1 MSEPRND
8 FNGEAVP
15 WYMRPEQDP
24 VAPPPT
30 RQGTAGPAPAD
41 DIPAD
46 KPTIV
51 SPPDFDGDDAAGTE
65 ILAEES
71 IFVAKPVFASS
82 PPAHGAAPAGKDSAR
97 LSVAEF
103 LASGPQ
109 TGLPRWAGV
118 GPAAPRSTTAAAKAR
133 RGRPTAAASKPSSG
147 GETAQT
153 ESATSSGGLPAASW
167 PLAVKR
173 QAEAEVPTSPVG
185 LSLAALRQALTEP
198 PQPTAPPPDPVETA
212 QPQANAQS
220 ATPAEELRTE
230 MLAAPSSFVPARV
243 QQPAPTAAPE
253 LGETADDEPP
263 TTTRASSEIAPLG
276 KDASAAQQEPAA
288 EMAATAAPEQ
298 ASAPVAETTGVDG
311 PGEQDAEAGPAS
323 SDDAL
328 APAPLADDESP
339 STATAA
345 APPASA
351 PAGETAAASATPETK
366 QEDTGQEP
374 VAPVPVGAGSPTP
387 QEAEPNVEPTPA
399 PGEAETASPGDGP
412 SAPTYPVP
420 GEAESATPDGDAQLA
435 EASAAPAGEPHPAKV
450 SDEAVAPAPL
460 APEPSAAAVPEFA
473 AADGTGSGAAPDT
486 PAGATAL
493 LPADLGTPAEASA
506 TDSSPAVE
514 RPAVV
519 PPSEEDVPSDAA
531 ATQAAAATAPP
542 SPAAPSTPVTPPEL
556 AAKAAEPTPPF
567 PSQTP
572 EPAPTPSE
580 AEPETFQVHT
590 ETEPEVTPVADAS
603 AAPARETTEAAAPF
617 GREPAKDL
625 PAQDS
630 PPDWSLAAT
639 EAALGRSAVPA
650 ESTPAES
657 APQSARRA
665 AAAVSDAAETPT
677 SVEVD
682 AAVTPAEVDA
692 AVTPAEVDAA
702 PAPHPAAKG
711 PAVPAPAT
719 PATEP
724 LATPRRSVPAA
735 EEQPTAAQ
743 AVGDGYPLNAAAPT
757 AADAAPSD
765 AWMRALDAEYRRPVD
780 PAEAA
785 AQSTTDTPAAEPA
798 GSEQTPPA
806 EQPPAA
812 AVPPTDE
819 PAPEASAPSA
829 TPPDPGEVDSTA
841 IRRYSLLSAART
853 REPSKPATD
862 STPNLVYDDAYELVG
877 PESPPAP
884 AAATPGPD
892 KESDR
897 PAASATA
904 PAPVRRRSRR
914 ELLAAENGAPHRGT
928 SERHSGEG
936 PAALTG
942 KRPRLT
948 SPHPPVLSETPS
960 SSPTV
965 HEIAANVAASLSGS
979 PAPAERE
986 PTRFVDTEEER
997 TAPLASLSATEDT
1010 LVADKG
1016 LLADADYQAAAE
1028 PATGWQPGEKA
1039 AEAADAVAPPTA
1051 PRGFGLTST
1060 ATGPASVPE
1069 TAAETAQLPTAD
1081 PEEAPAWQPLGP
1093 DDIKP
1098 RRPRPAPTATRPE
1111 AVLDGASV
1119 QPAPLSRSS
1128 AHWWSLLVAL
1138 VLAPLGWG
1146 LTWDA
1151 ANRLMGT
1158 TVTQVYEQEF
1168 TVTRPGLLPL
1178 LELVVGL
1185 LLLAVVF
1192 LAGRW
1197 SAAGLLV
1204 VGAVWSAVG
1213 LLALLLPEIFL
1224 SPLEPLINDM
1234 LTQASFWPSVAFLL
1248 LVATISGQLLFFG
1261 AIMLFGGLIS
1271 HGARRQGQREQA
1283 SLDALQRRQSS

>member
-8 FNGEAVP
+8 FSGEAVP
-15 WYMRPEQDP
+15 WYMRPERDP

-30 RQGTAGPAPAD
+30 RQGTAGPAQAD

-46 KPTIV
+46 KPAIV
-51 SPPDFDGDDAAGTE
+51 SPPDFDEDDAAGTA

-82 PPAHGAAPAGKDSAR
+82 PPAHGAAPASKDSAR

-118 GPAAPRSTTAAAKAR
+118 GSAAPRSTTAAAKAR
-133 RGRPTAAASKPSSG
+133 RGRPAAAASKTSPS
-147 GETAQT
+147 GEAEQT
-153 ESATSSGGLPAASW
+153 EGATSSGGLPAASW

-185 LSLAALRQALTEP
+185 LSLAALRQAMTES
-198 PQPTAPPPDPVETA
+198 PQPATPPTDMVGA
-212 QPQANAQS
+212 ARPQASTQS
-220 ATPAEELRTE
+220 AAPAEELRTE

-253 LGETADDEPP
+253 SGEVAADEPP
-263 TTTRASSEIAPLG
+263 AAARASSEIAPSG
-276 KDASAAQQEPAA
+276 EDAPAAQQEPAA
-288 EMAATAAPEQ
+288 AAPEQ
-298 ASAPVAETTGVDG
+298 ASAPM
-311 PGEQDAEAGPAS
+311 AEATAADDTSGQHADTGPES
-323 SDDAL
+323 SDDAQ
-328 APAPLADDESP
+328 APAPSPGDESP
-339 STATAA
+339 PTTAVA
-345 APPASA
+345 APPTPA
-351 PAGETAAASATPETK
+351 PAGEDDAAAAAPETK
-366 QEDTGQEP
+366 QEDAGQGP
-374 VAPVPVGAGSPTP
+374 VVPVPVSAGSPLP
-387 QEAEPNVEPTPA
+387 QEAGPDVESASA
-399 PGEAETASPGDGP
+399 PDEAETTSPGDGP
-412 SAPTYPVP
+412 SAPTYAVP
-420 GEAESATPDGDAQLA
+420 AEAESATPNGDAQLA
-435 EASAAPAGEPHPAKV
+435 EASAAPPSEPRSPKIPG
-450 SDEAVAPAPL
+450 EAVAPAPIV
-460 APEPSAAAVPEFA
+460 PKTSDAAVPEFD
-473 AADGTGSGAAPDT
+473 AADGPGHVAAPDAQGHE
-486 PAGATAL
+486 PAL
-493 LPADLGTPAEASA
+493 LTTDFAASAEAPVPDSA
-506 TDSSPAVE
+506 AVE
-514 RPAVV
+514 LPAVV

-531 ATQAAAATAPP
+531 ATQVAAATAPP
-542 SPAAPSTPVTPPEL
+542 SPAPAAPVTPPEV
-556 AAKAAEPTPPF
+556 AAEAAEPTPPF
-567 PSQTP
+567 TSQVP
-572 EPAPTPSE
+572 EPEPTPTK
-580 AEPETFQVHT
+580 AEPD
-590 ETEPEVTPVADAS
+590 VTLVSDAS
-603 AAPARETTEAAAPF
+603 AAPARETTEAAASS
-617 GREPAKDL
+617 GLEPAEDL
-625 PAQDS
+625 PTQG
-630 PPDWSLAAT
+630 PTPDWSLAAT
-639 EAALGRSAVPA
+639 ESALGRS
-650 ESTPAES
+650 STPAES
-657 APQSARRA
+657 APQPAPGA
-665 AAAVSDAAETPT
+665 AAAVPDAPETPT
-677 SVEVD
+677 SAPVD
-682 AAVTPAEVDA
+682 AAATPAEVDA
-692 AVTPAEVDAA
+692 GPVPQ
-702 PAPHPAAKG
+702 PAAKG
-711 PAVPAPAT
+711 PAVPDPAT
-719 PATEP
+719 QVTEP
-724 LATPRRSVPAA
+724 LATPRRSVPVA
-735 EEQPTAAQ
+735 EEGPPAAQ
-743 AVGDGYPLNAAAPT
+743 AVADDYPLNAAAPT

-785 AQSTTDTPAAEPA
+785 AQSTPDTPADRPA

-806 EQPPAA
+806 EQPPAEQPPA
-812 AVPPTDE
+812 AAAPPTVEQVPPE
-819 PAPEASAPSA
+819 APVTSPTA
-829 TPPDPGEVDSTA
+829 PDPGEVDSTA

-862 STPNLVYDDAYELVG
+862 STPNPVYADACAPVG
-877 PESPPAP
+877 PESPTAP
-884 AAATPGPD
+884 AAATPSPD

-928 SERHSGEG
+928 SDRHSGEG

-948 SPHPPVLSETPS
+948 SPHAPVLSETPS

-979 PAPAERE
+979 TAPEERE
-986 PTRFVDTEEER
+986 PARFVDIEEER

-1016 LLADADYQAAAE
+1016 LLADADFKVSAE
-1028 PATGWQPGEKA
+1028 PAAGRQPDEKA

-1051 PRGFGLTST
+1051 PRGFGLTGT
-1060 ATGPASVPE
+1060 ASGPASAPE
-1069 TAAETAQLPTAD
+1069 TTAETAQLPTTD

-1098 RRPRPAPTATRPE
+1098 RRPRPTPTATRPE

-1158 TVTQVYEQEF
+1158 TVTQVFEQEF

-1248 LVATISGQLLFFG
+1248 LVATVSGQLLFFG

-1283 SLDALQRRQSS
+1283 SLDALQRRQPS